1 MQRWMPSVRFAP
13 APVARRRALRSLV
26 LAGAMAAAASLLT
39 PPAVASADAG
49 TTSTVVGQLLQTWA
63 ETEHDGTTAAGEDG
77 GLQSYVQTP
86 DGATVPVDTDGVAG
100 FQPGATLSVTLDG
113 PSDGAT
119 DETTGGEATGGETTG
134 GGAPEQPALPVLEST
149 LVQRAPA
156 APPVPAGRLTNQVTV
171 VTALPA
177 GSTPDGTTAAQ
188 VADLVNH
195 EVADFWSAQT
205 DGAVRIGVVKTVD
218 SVRTTAGCSSSAAL
232 WNEVAAKVEFSE
244 GPGKHLLVYL
254 PRTLTGCE
262 YALAE
267 VGRATTSGGR
277 LYVRDTS
284 ASVIAHELGH
294 NFGLGHSSGRQCDV
308 AVDAG
313 SCRTAP
319 YRDFYDVM
327 GVSWGEL
334 GALNALQASRLGVL
348 PAGAQQSLSVHGPA
362 ATATLAPLSGR
373 TGVRGLRLTDSTGAE
388 FWLEYRAAAGQDAWL
403 SSSGNRYGLD
413 SGVLVHRAGTFP
425 DTSLLLDGTP
435 AGAAGWD
442 ADLRSALPVGV
453 PVSLAG
459 GQFTI
464 VLQEITARGAVVRVV
479 PAPPA
484 TPGPAAP
491 APAADGAGQVLAGSA
506 PAATEPA
513 AAPAA
518 PAPDALA
525 APALPELPAGTATPA
540 LRSAAE
546 GTSSRGGFAIAAA
559 GALLAGGMVLVV
571 RRVRRSALR
580 VR

>member
-1 MQRWMPSVRFAP
+1 MQRWMPPVRFVP

-39 PPAVASADAG
+39 PPAVASAETATNPG
-49 TTSTVVGQLLQTWA
+49 TTTTVVGQLLQTWA

-77 GLQSYVQTP
+77 GLQSYVQLA

-100 FQPGATLSVTLDG
+100 VPVDSTVAVTVDGSTDAT
-113 PSDGAT
+113 
-119 DETTGGEATGGETTG
+119 TGGETTG
-134 GGAPEQPALPVLEST
+134 DAGDQPALPVLDST
-149 LVQRAPA
+149 VVKKAPPT
-156 APPVPAGRLTNQVTV
+156 PPVPTGRLTNQVTV

-218 SVRTTAGCSSSAAL
+218 AVRTTAGCASSATL
-232 WNEVAAKVEFSE
+232 WNEVAAKVKFTA
-244 GPGKHLLVYL
+244 GAGKHLLVYL
-254 PRTLTGCE
+254 PRTLSSCQ

-267 VGRATTSGGR
+267 VGRGTTSGGR
-277 LYVRDTS
+277 LYVRDTT

-294 NFGLGHSSGRQCDV
+294 NFGLGHSSGRQCDA
-308 AVDAG
+308 AVDGG

-334 GALNALQASRLGVL
+334 GALNALQASRLHVL
-348 PAGAQQSLSVHGPA
+348 PAAAQQSLSVYGPA
-362 ATATLAPLSGR
+362 GTATLAPLSGR
-373 TGVRGLRLTDSTGAE
+373 TGIRGLRLTDSTGAE
-388 FWLEYRAAAGQDAWL
+388 YWLEYRAAAGQDAWL

-435 AGAAGWD
+435 AAAAAWD
-442 ADLRSALPVGV
+442 GDLRSALPVGV

-459 GQFTI
+459 GEFT
-464 VLQEITARGAVVRVV
+464 VELQGITAHGAVVRVV
-479 PAPPA
+479 PTPPA
-484 TPGPAAP
+484 TAATPAP

-506 PAATEPA
+506 PAAPAPA
-513 AAPAA
+513 AAPAS

-525 APALPELPAGTATPA
+525 APAQSELLVGTATPA
-540 LRSAAE
+540 LRPAAE
-546 GTSSRGGFAIAAA
+546 GSSSSGGIAIAAA
-559 GALLAGGMVLVV
+559 GALLAGGMLVVV

-580 VR
+580 AR